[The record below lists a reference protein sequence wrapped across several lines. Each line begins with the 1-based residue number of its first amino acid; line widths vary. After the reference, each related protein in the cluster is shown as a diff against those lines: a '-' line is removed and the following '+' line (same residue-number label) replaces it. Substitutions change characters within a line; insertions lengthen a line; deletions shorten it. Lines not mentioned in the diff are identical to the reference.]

1 MNARPL
7 PRRATARY
15 RVVHETEYR
24 YSSGVSV
31 SRQAM
36 HLAPRICARQRTLG
50 HRLTIDPLPTYRQE
64 CVDCFG
70 NPLTRIEIDHP
81 HRALLVVAES
91 EVTIAA
97 RGQLR
102 DPADSPA
109 WETVAEHHAYHA
121 GRAPDAAVLEAC
133 RFRADSPFVRAGAE
147 LFDFARPHFAP
158 GTPLLVA
165 VCQLMHAIH
174 RQFRFDTEATQ
185 IATPLLEVLARR
197 RGVCQ
202 DFAHLMIGCLRALG
216 LPARYVSGYLLTA
229 PPPGQ
234 PRLIGADAS
243 HAWVSVHCPR
253 NGWVDFDPTNDV
265 LPDLGHVTIAWGRD
279 FGDVSPLRGVILG
292 GGAHELDVRVTV
304 LPLD

>member
-7 PRRATARY
+7 PRRAAARY
-15 RVVHETEYR
+15 RIVHETEYR

-36 HLAPRICARQRTLG
+36 HLAPRVCARQRTLG
-50 HRLTIDPLPTYRQE
+50 HQLSIDPLPTYRQE
-64 CVDCFG
+64 SVDCFG

-81 HRALLVVAES
+81 HRALIVVAES
-91 EVTIAA
+91 EVTLAA
-97 RGQLR
+97 RDELR

-109 WETVAEHHAYHA
+109 WESVAELHAYHA

-147 LFDFARPHFAP
+147 LIDFARPHFAP

-185 IATPLLEVLARR
+185 VATPLLEVLTRR

-253 NGWVDFDPTNDV
+253 NGWIDFDPTNDV

>member
-7 PRRATARY
+7 PRRAAARY

-24 YSSGVSV
+24 YSSTVSV

-36 HLAPRICARQRTLG
+36 HLAPRACARQRTLD

-64 CVDCFG
+64 GVDCFG

-91 EVTIAA
+91 DVTITA
-97 RGQLR
+97 RGDLR

-109 WETVAEHHAYHA
+109 WESVAEHHAYRA
-121 GRAPDAAVLEAC
+121 GRAPDAAALQAC
-133 RFRADSPFVRAGAE
+133 RFRADSPFVRAGTE
-147 LFDFARPHFAP
+147 LIDFAHPYFAP

-165 VCQLMHAIH
+165 VHRLMHAIH

-185 IATPLLEVLARR
+185 IATPLLEVLAQR

-234 PRLIGADAS
+234 PRLVGADAS

-304 LPLD
+304 LPLG

>member
-7 PRRATARY
+7 PRRAAARY
-15 RVVHETEYR
+15 RIVHETEYR
-24 YSSGVSV
+24 YSSSVSV

-36 HLAPRICARQRTLG
+36 HLAPRACARQLTLG

-97 RGQLR
+97 RGGLR

-109 WETVAEHHAYHA
+109 WEAVAAHHAYHG

-147 LFDFARPHFAP
+147 LIDFAQPFFTP

-165 VCQLMHAIH
+165 VRRLMDAIH

-243 HAWVSVHCPR
+243 HAWISVHCPR

-292 GGAHELDVRVTV
+292 GGAHELDVRVTMT
-304 LPLD
+304 PLG

>member
-7 PRRATARY
+7 PRRAAARY
-15 RVVHETEYR
+15 RIVHETEYR
-24 YSSGVSV
+24 YSSSVSV

-36 HLAPRICARQRTLG
+36 HLAPRACARQRTLC

-91 EVTIAA
+91 EVTITA
-97 RGQLR
+97 RGDLR

-109 WETVAEHHAYHA
+109 WEAVAEHHAYHA

-147 LFDFARPHFAP
+147 LIDFAQPYFAA

-165 VCQLMHAIH
+165 VRRLMHAIH

-253 NGWVDFDPTNDV
+253 NGWIDFDPTNDV

-304 LPLD
+304 LPLS

>member
-7 PRRATARY
+7 PRRAVARY
-15 RVVHETEYR
+15 RIVHETEYR

-36 HLAPRICARQRTLG
+36 HLAPRVCARQRTLD
-50 HRLTIDPLPTYRQE
+50 HRLTIDPAPTYRQE

-91 EVTIAA
+91 EVSISA
-97 RGQLR
+97 RGERR

-109 WETVAEHHAYHA
+109 WESVAEHHAYR
-121 GRAPDAAVLEAC
+121 GGGAPDAAVLEAC

-147 LFDFARPHFAP
+147 LIDFAHPYFAP

-165 VCQLMHAIH
+165 VHRLMHAIH

-185 IATPLLEVLARR
+185 VATPLLEVLARR

-292 GGAHELDVRVTV
+292 GGAHELDVRVTMT
-304 LPLD
+304 PLA

>member
-7 PRRATARY
+7 PRRAAARY
-15 RVVHETEYR
+15 RIVHETEYR
-24 YSSGVSV
+24 YSSSVSV

-36 HLAPRICARQRTLG
+36 HLAPRACARQRTLC

-91 EVTIAA
+91 EVTITA
-97 RGQLR
+97 RGDLR

-109 WETVAEHHAYHA
+109 WEAVAEHHAYHA

-147 LFDFARPHFAP
+147 LIDFAQPYFAA

-165 VCQLMHAIH
+165 VRRLMHAIH

-253 NGWVDFDPTNDV
+253 NGWIDFDPTNDV

-304 LPLD
+304 LPLG

>member
-7 PRRATARY
+7 PRRAAARY
-15 RVVHETEYR
+15 RIVHETEYR
-24 YSSGVSV
+24 YSSSVSV

-36 HLAPRICARQRTLG
+36 HLAPRACARQRTLC

-70 NPLTRIEIDHP
+70 KPLTRIEIDHP

-91 EVTIAA
+91 EVTITA
-97 RGQLR
+97 RGDLR

-109 WETVAEHHAYHA
+109 WEAVAEHHAYHA

-147 LFDFARPHFAP
+147 LIDFAQPYFAA

-165 VCQLMHAIH
+165 VRRLMHAIH

-253 NGWVDFDPTNDV
+253 NGWIDFDPTNDV

-292 GGAHELDVRVTV
+292 GGARELDVRVTV
-304 LPLD
+304 LPLG